1 MKALE
6 VMALVVGGVISV
18 ILGLVDILFVII
30 AIRQCGRRDKSLG
43 YGKDA

>member
-30 AIRQCGRRDKSLG
+30 AIRQGSRRGKSLG